1 MSERVKRGQR
11 EREREN
17 RFTFFKIK
25 IPVIEEP
32 YKHYVTCSFICQTSF
47 HHVKKIEGIW
57 INTVT
62 SQTSWWGPSSRIN
75 YMYQHFLGCLG
86 HKF

>member
-25 IPVIEEP
+25 IPVMEEP

-47 HHVKKIEGIW
+47 HHVKK
-57 INTVT
+57 
-62 SQTSWWGPSSRIN
+62 
-75 YMYQHFLGCLG
+75 
-86 HKF
+86 